1 MNEFSITPFRGLH
14 LILLLL
20 TAAAALLIFLLLRG
34 KSEAR
39 RSRLLIG
46 ICLFN
51 LALFAG
57 YKLSLSMDAAYVSAY
72 YPNGFN
78 IFNELPLHLCNIN
91 LFLIPLGVWKRNRSV
106 MGFSF
111 FVAPLGALM
120 ALLFPE
126 PLFSGFSLFLPRI
139 FGYYVTRALLVVC
152 GLSLA
157 TLGFYRPDPRDIP
170 RILKTFGLLAV
181 GAHLIN
187 LLLCLTLCPEANYFF
202 TYGAEISVLKLFWR
216 IIPAPLL
223 YGLPAPLILA
233 GYMYAV
239 CALSRL
245 TRGMEESLLCA
256 AVCFIRCKKPYM
268 LSALLPCRSERQTT
282 YPAGAIMI
290 RIKMLISSFTS
301 DGAKP
306 CSIVMRLFAK
316 CTRMGNSRFFFFS

>member
-14 LILLLL
+14 LLLLLL
-20 TAAAALLIFLLLRG
+20 TAAAVLLIFLLLRG
-34 KSEAR
+34 KPEAR
-39 RSRLLIG
+39 RSRYLIG
-46 ICLFN
+46 VCFFN
-51 LALFAG
+51 LALFTV
-57 YKLSLSMDAAYVSAY
+57 YKLSLSLDTAYIRAY

-91 LFLIPLGVWKRNRSV
+91 LFLIPLGVWKRNRSI

-111 FVAPLGALM
+111 FVAPLGA
-120 ALLFPE
+120 
-126 PLFSGFSLFLPRI
+126 
-139 FGYYVTRALLVVC
+139 
-152 GLSLA
+152 LA

-187 LLLCLTLCPEANYFF
+187 LLLRLTLCPEANYFF
-202 TYGAEISVLKLFWR
+202 TYGAEIGVLKLFWR

-245 TRGMEESLLCA
+245 TQRAEEA
-256 AVCFIRCKKPYM
+256 P
-268 LSALLPCRSERQTT
+268 
-282 YPAGAIMI
+282 
-290 RIKMLISSFTS
+290 
-301 DGAKP
+301 
-306 CSIVMRLFAK
+306 
-316 CTRMGNSRFFFFS
+316 FS

>member
-1 MNEFSITPFRGLH
+1 MNEFTITPFRGLH
-14 LILLLL
+14 LLLLLL
-20 TAAAALLIFLLLRG
+20 TAAAVLLIFLLLRG
-34 KSEAR
+34 KPEAR
-39 RSRLLIG
+39 RSRYLIG
-46 ICLFN
+46 VCFFN

-57 YKLSLSMDAAYVSAY
+57 YKLSLSMDAAYVRAY

-91 LFLIPLGVWKRNRSV
+91 LFLIPIGLWKRNRSI

-126 PLFSGFSLFLPRI
+126 PLFSGFSLLMPRI
-139 FGYYVTRALLVVC
+139 FGYYVTHALLVVC

-157 TLGFYRPDPRDIP
+157 TLGFYRPDPKDIP

-187 LLLCLTLCPEANYFF
+187 LLLRLTLCPEANYFF
-202 TYGAEISVLKLFWR
+202 TYGAEIGVLKLFWR

-245 TRGMEESLLCA
+245 TRGAEEA
-256 AVCFIRCKKPYM
+256 
-268 LSALLPCRSERQTT
+268 
-282 YPAGAIMI
+282 
-290 RIKMLISSFTS
+290 SFS
-301 DGAKP
+301 
-306 CSIVMRLFAK
+306 
-316 CTRMGNSRFFFFS
+316 

>member
-1 MNEFSITPFRGLH
+1 MNEFSITPFRGPH
-14 LILLLL
+14 LLLLLL
-20 TAAAALLIFLLLRG
+20 TATAVLLIFLLLRG
-34 KSEAR
+34 KPEAR
-39 RSRLLIG
+39 RSQYLIG
-46 ICLFN
+46 VCFFN

-57 YKLSLSMDAAYVSAY
+57 YKLSLSMDAAYIRAY
-72 YPNGFN
+72 YPNGFS

-91 LFLIPLGVWKRNRSV
+91 LFLIPLGVWKRNRSI

-139 FGYYVTRALLVVC
+139 FGYYVTHALLVVC

-157 TLGFYRPDPRDIP
+157 TLGFYRPDPKDIP

-187 LLLCLTLCPEANYFF
+187 LLLRLTLCPEANYFF
-202 TYGAEISVLKLFWR
+202 TYGAEIGVLKLFWR

-239 CALSRL
+239 CALSHL
-245 TRGMEESLLCA
+245 TQRAEE
-256 AVCFIRCKKPYM
+256 VP
-268 LSALLPCRSERQTT
+268 
-282 YPAGAIMI
+282 
-290 RIKMLISSFTS
+290 
-301 DGAKP
+301 
-306 CSIVMRLFAK
+306 
-316 CTRMGNSRFFFFS
+316 FS

>member
-20 TAAAALLIFLLLRG
+20 TATAVLLIFLLLRG
-34 KSEAR
+34 KPEAR
-39 RSRLLIG
+39 RSRYLIG
-46 ICLFN
+46 VCFFN

-57 YKLSLSMDAAYVSAY
+57 YKLSLSMDAAYIRAY
-72 YPNGFN
+72 YPNGFS

-91 LFLIPLGVWKRNRSV
+91 LFLIPLGVWKRNRSI

-139 FGYYVTRALLVVC
+139 FGYYVTHAILVVC

-181 GAHLIN
+181 GAHLN
-187 LLLCLTLCPEANYFF
+187 KSPATPHALPGGELLLHLRRGDRCAQAVLAYHPGAAALRAAGTADSCGLYVRGLCVVPPDARSGRGVFFIDRISPTLLLLRRLKYSGTESC
-202 TYGAEISVLKLFWR
+202 SV
-216 IIPAPLL
+216 PLYAL
-223 YGLPAPLILA
+223 Y
-233 GYMYAV
+233 
-239 CALSRL
+239 
-245 TRGMEESLLCA
+245 
-256 AVCFIRCKKPYM
+256 
-268 LSALLPCRSERQTT
+268 
-282 YPAGAIMI
+282 
-290 RIKMLISSFTS
+290 
-301 DGAKP
+301 
-306 CSIVMRLFAK
+306 IV
-316 CTRMGNSRFFFFS
+316 

>member
-1 MNEFSITPFRGLH
+1 MNEFTIMPFQGLH
-14 LILLLL
+14 LLLLLL
-20 TAAAALLIFLLLRG
+20 TAAAVLLIFLLLRG
-34 KSEAR
+34 KPEAR
-39 RSRLLIG
+39 RSRFLIG
-46 ICLFN
+46 VCFFN

-57 YKLSLSMDAAYVSAY
+57 YKLSLSMDAAYVRAY

-91 LFLIPLGVWKRNRSV
+91 LFLIPIGLWKRNRSI

-139 FGYYVTRALLVVC
+139 FG
-152 GLSLA
+152 
-157 TLGFYRPDPRDIP
+157 
-170 RILKTFGLLAV
+170 LLAV

-187 LLLCLTLCPEANYFF
+187 LLLRLTLCPEANYFF
-202 TYGAEISVLKLFWR
+202 TYGAEIGVLKLFWR

-245 TRGMEESLLCA
+245 TRGAEEA
-256 AVCFIRCKKPYM
+256 
-268 LSALLPCRSERQTT
+268 
-282 YPAGAIMI
+282 
-290 RIKMLISSFTS
+290 SFS
-301 DGAKP
+301 
-306 CSIVMRLFAK
+306 
-316 CTRMGNSRFFFFS
+316 